1 MVALEDFSSPHP
13 IVRIFD
19 SGGKLTSVIPVTIP
33 ESDWIGVRGAAHGLN
48 GVTAICGYAKDRN
61 AHAAGFIALA
71 LNSNDGTLQRVIR
84 TEPYWP
90 SAVTI
95 APDGSIWTKG
105 AEFEGFKQTY
115 SKTDN
120 GILRHF
126 DPSGRVIGSFLPQS
140 TLSRGEMFRG
150 IDQMASNAR
159 RVGWYVGRGAKAYF
173 EVVKDR
179 LETYPPLAQD
189 ESRHEQI
196 SGLAITGDGHVFIT
210 KSDGSASRLYVLNRE
225 SRTWDPVVPPEGGSP
240 PATGWLMGGS
250 GNNIVLR
257 TTEPSRLRRFA
268 VGKGDAR

>member
-1 MVALEDFSSPHP
+1 VALEDFSSARP
-13 IVRIFD
+13 IVRLFD
-19 SGGKLTSVIPVTIP
+19 SSGQRTGVIPVSIP
-33 ESDWIGVRGAAHGLN
+33 EADWIGVRAVAHGLN
-48 GVTAICGYAKDRN
+48 GVTAICGYAKDRD
-61 AHAAGFIALA
+61 AHAAGFFALA
-71 LNSNDGTLQRVIR
+71 LNDGKMERIVR

-95 APDGSIWTKG
+95 APDGSIWTEG
-105 AEFEGFKQTY
+105 AEFEGTKKTF

-126 DPSGRVIGSFLPQS
+126 DPSGHLIGSFLPQS
-140 TLSRGEMFRG
+140 SLSRDEMFRG

-189 ESRHEQI
+189 ESRHERI
-196 SGLAITGDGHVFIT
+196 SGLAITNNDHVFIS
-210 KSDGSASRLYVLNRE
+210 KSDGVDSRLYVLNRE
-225 SRTWDPVVPPEGGSP
+225 SRTWDPVAVPEGGSP

-250 GNNIVLR
+250 GNSVVLR
-257 TTEPSRLRRFA
+257 TAEQSRLRRFGVA
-268 VGKGDAR
+268 EGDSR